1 MKRTL
6 IAAAVLAAASGTA
19 FAHEHE
25 FKDPFIFNATAVSE
39 NVGIDGFV
47 RLFGCVT
54 VSSTVGAVV
63 NNKQGAWSYATL
75 DPTAQSYTMGQVTTT
90 IDNNYRSVSGGGF
103 FVSSS
108 KSSESGSKS
117 FSQGFQ
123 ESSAYAYKNQSS
135 SISGGGY
142 EYSNKQASSSSSD
155 SHTWQDASA
164 SLTASGSAN
173 LGYSYASDHDRHH
186 DDAHGYGRVSVSGNL
201 ALNAYGSSGT
211 DTSSSSNS
219 MSANSGSG
227 QGAAWK
233 FHADQGSGGQ
243 AFAEQSSGSATWSES
258 HDKSHSAAWAF
269 ANTVDSKNV
278 SVTGSVTDY
287 INTQKPGDLTA
298 TTGANAGNG
307 SAGNIGINVA
317 EGIDNAQSNDAS
329 LASVDTGNVF
339 GNAQIFSTQAS
350 GGHATINNFMLNA
363 SLGDGSLSNVS
374 GNVGVNIAAG
384 VANVQNNSLAAS
396 TTNLKDGAIPLAVA
410 MVATDDNS
418 QQANLGFQGSISG
431 TAMIGAGALQNST
444 GNIGVNIAGGAG
456 NLQHNG
462 LAIAATNISGH

>member
-19 FAHEHE
+19 FAHGQQA
-25 FKDPFIFNATAVSE
+25 KNPFIFNATAVSE

-63 NNKQGAWSYATL
+63 NNRQAAWASATL
-75 DPTAQSYTMGQVTTT
+75 DPTAQSYAMGQVTTT
-90 IDNNYRSVSGGGF
+90 FDNSYRSVKGGGYSA
-103 FVSSS
+103 SSS

-117 FSQGFQ
+117 FAQSFG
-123 ESSAYAYKNQSS
+123 ESSAYAYKHQSS

-142 EYSNKQASSSSSD
+142 EYSNKQASSSSSNSHRSQD
-155 SHTWQDASA
+155 S
-164 SLTASGSAN
+164 SLTVTASGAAN
-173 LGYSYASDHDRHH
+173 LGYSYASGHDRHH
-186 DDAHGYGRVSVSGNL
+186 NDKRGYGRVSVSGDL
-201 ALNAYGSSGT
+201 SLNAFEGT
-211 DTSSSSNS
+211 TSNASSSSDS
-219 MSANSGSG
+219 MSAHSGSG

-243 AFAEQSSGSATWSES
+243 AFAEQSSGRATWSES
-258 HDKSHSAAWAF
+258 HEKSRSASWAF

-278 SVTGSVTDY
+278 SVTGSVTEY
-287 INTQKPGDLTA
+287 INTQKPGNLTA
-298 TTGANAGNG
+298 TTGSGAGSG
-307 SAGNIGINVA
+307 SAGNIGINIA

-363 SLGDGSLSNVS
+363 SLGDNSLSNVS
-374 GNVGVNIAAG
+374 GNVGVNITAG

-462 LAIAATNISGH
+462 LAIAATNITGH

>member
-19 FAHEHE
+19 FAHGHE

-39 NVGIDGFV
+39 NLGIDGFV

-54 VSSTVGAVV
+54 VSSSVGAVV
-63 NNKQGAWSYATL
+63 NNNQAVWASATL
-75 DPTAQSYTMGQVTTT
+75 DPTAQSYSMGQITTSF
-90 IDNNYRSVSGGGF
+90 DNSYHSVAGGGF
-103 FVSSS
+103 HISSS
-108 KSSESGSKS
+108 RSSESGAAS
-117 FSQGFQ
+117 FAQGFQ
-123 ESSAYAYKNQSS
+123 ESSAYAYRHQSS

-142 EYSNKQASSSSSD
+142 EYSDRHASSSSSD
-155 SHTWQDASA
+155 SHHWQDAS
-164 SLTASGSAN
+164 LTVTASGSAN

-201 ALNAYGSSGT
+201 GLNAYEASGS

-219 MSANSGSG
+219 TSANSGSG

-243 AFAEQSSGSATWSES
+243 AFAEQSSGSVKWS
-258 HDKSHSAAWAF
+258 KSHEKSNSAAWAF
-269 ANTVDSKNV
+269 ADTVDSKNV
-278 SVTGSVTDY
+278 SVTGSVTQY
-287 INTQKPGDLTA
+287 IDTQAPGNLTA
-298 TTGANAGNG
+298 TTGSGAGSG
-307 SAGNIGINVA
+307 SAGNIGINIA
-317 EGIDNAQSNDAS
+317 EGVDNAQSNDAS

-350 GGHATINNFMLNA
+350 GGRATINNFMLNA
-363 SLGDGSLSNVS
+363 SLGDNSLSNVS
-374 GNVGVNIAAG
+374 GNVGVNVAAG

-418 QQANLGFQGSISG
+418 QQARLEFRGSISG

>member
-19 FAHEHE
+19 FAHQV
-25 FKDPFIFNATAVSE
+25 KNPYIFNATIVGE
-39 NVGIDGFV
+39 NVGIEGFV

-63 NNKQGAWSYATL
+63 NNTQAAWSHATL
-75 DPTAQSYTMGQVTTT
+75 DPTAQSYTMGSVTTAF
-90 IDNNYRSVSGGGF
+90 DNNYRSVKGGGY
-103 FVSSS
+103 STGWS

-117 FSQGFQ
+117 FAQGFE

-142 EYSNKQASSSSSD
+142 EYSNQKSSSASSE
-155 SHTWQDASA
+155 SHTSQDASA
-164 SLTASGSAN
+164 TLTASGSASLN
-173 LGYSYASDHDRHH
+173 YKYRSDNDHHGDDR
-186 DDAHGYGRVSVSGNL
+186 HGYGTFSANGSLN
-201 ALNAYGSSGT
+201 LNAFEGSAT
-211 DTSSSSNS
+211 DSSSSS
-219 MSANSGSG
+219 QSKSANSGSG

-243 AFAEQSSGSATWSES
+243 AFAEQSSGGAAWSES
-258 HDKSHSAAWAF
+258 HEKSHSAAWAY
-269 ANTVDSKNV
+269 ANSKDSTNV
-278 SVTGSVTDY
+278 TVTGSVTDY
-287 INTQKPGDLTA
+287 INTQKPGTLTA
-298 TTGANAGNG
+298 TTGTGAGSG
-307 SAGNIGINVA
+307 ASGNIGMNVA
-317 EGIDNAQSNDAS
+317 EGVDNAQSNDAS
-329 LASVDTGNVF
+329 LASVDQGNVF
-339 GNAQIFSTQAS
+339 GNAQIFSTQSS
-350 GGHATINNFMLNA
+350 GGTAKVNNFILNA
-363 SLGDGSLSNVS
+363 SLGDGSLSGVS

-396 TTNLKDGAIPLAVA
+396 TTNLKDGAQPLAVA
-410 MVATDDNS
+410 MVATDNNGQS
-418 QQANLGFQGSISG
+418 ANLSFQGSISG
-431 TAMIGAGALQNST
+431 TAMIGSNALQNAT